1 MKKMKTAYEIAM
13 EKAAKLDDGL
23 TPEEEK
29 MIIQDELKPIMAEYY
44 KEKIDAEELWQK
56 LKGKDDETYYS
67 QAQSLMLDSIG
78 LRTTEQQLKRRKE
91 GILAVESLKAEQ
103 NHSFI
108 EQYLNQ
114 ISELQQKYKTER
126 ERIRSMMEEAVE
138 NAEMQMKPVQT
149 EDGRTVMKM
158 EPSLNEEQQ
167 QRFKNA
173 LSELEANS
181 SEMLTRLLDE
191 MKNNL

>member
-29 MIIQDELKPIMAEYY
+29 MIIQDELKPIMAEFY